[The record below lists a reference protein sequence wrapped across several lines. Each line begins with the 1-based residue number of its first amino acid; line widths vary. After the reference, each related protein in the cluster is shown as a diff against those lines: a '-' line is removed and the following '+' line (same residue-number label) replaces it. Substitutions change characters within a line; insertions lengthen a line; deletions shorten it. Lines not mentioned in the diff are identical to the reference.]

1 MYTFHMAV
9 QTDERL
15 FTPAEVADRLGVS
28 VNRVQAMVRNGQLQ
42 SVPVNSRI
50 RLIPLRS
57 MLHARTYIGH
67 SGRPY
72 AERTSIAALY
82 VLSGA
87 PVNWLTRQQNYRM
100 KQQLAKTDVDT
111 LIRNLRNRGT
121 VREYQASDKIV
132 ATVRN
137 SMQESASSPDIRQ
150 QLQLMATNTAEG
162 YITPEDLENIAHQY
176 RLNSDLKPIKIR
188 FHVSRYINQ
197 QDETLPAAF
206 AAIDL
211 AESTDIRERI
221 AGRNALAELLS
232 TYQKEINH
240 E

>member
-1 MYTFHMAV
+1 MYTFYMAV

-28 VNRVQAMVRNGQLQ
+28 VNRVQAMVRAGQLQ

-57 MLHARTYIGH
+57 MLHARAYIGH

-72 AERTSIAALY
+72 AERTSIAVLY
-82 VLSGA
+82 TLSGSHI
-87 PVNWLTRQQNYRM
+87 NWLTKQQNYRM
-100 KQQLAKTDVDT
+100 RRQLAGTDVDT
-111 LIRNLRNRGT
+111 LIRNLRNRGI
-121 VREYQASDKIV
+121 VREYQASDKVV
-132 ATVRN
+132 AAVRN
-137 SMQESASSPDIRQ
+137 SIQESASSPDIRQ
-150 QLQLMATNTAEG
+150 QLQLMATDMAEG
-162 YITPEDLENIAHQY
+162 YITPEGLRSIERQY
-176 RLNSDLKPIKIR
+176 RLNNDLKPTKIR
-188 FHVSRYINQ
+188 FHVSQYINQ
-197 QDETLPAAF
+197 QNGTSLTAF

-232 TYQKEINH
+232 AYQKETNY